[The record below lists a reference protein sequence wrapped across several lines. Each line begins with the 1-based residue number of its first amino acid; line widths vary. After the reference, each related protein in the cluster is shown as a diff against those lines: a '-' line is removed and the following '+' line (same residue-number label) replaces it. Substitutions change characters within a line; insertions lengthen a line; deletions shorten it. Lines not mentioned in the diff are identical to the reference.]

1 MVDVIEGDCNSK
13 LFHRVANFKCN
24 RNYIKALENEGII
37 LDNIDSV
44 SMEILHFFGKPYASP
59 HGESCRLEGLDWS
72 PISVE
77 SASRL
82 EHAFVEEEI
91 HQAIFQLD

>member
-1 MVDVIEGDCNSK
+1 MADVIEGDCNSK

-44 SMEILHFFGKPYASP
+44 SMEILHFFCETICESP
-59 HGESCRLEGLDWS
+59 WRILEVRRFRLVTHFGREC
-72 PISVE
+72 
-77 SASRL
+77 
-82 EHAFVEEEI
+82 F
-91 HQAIFQLD
+91 